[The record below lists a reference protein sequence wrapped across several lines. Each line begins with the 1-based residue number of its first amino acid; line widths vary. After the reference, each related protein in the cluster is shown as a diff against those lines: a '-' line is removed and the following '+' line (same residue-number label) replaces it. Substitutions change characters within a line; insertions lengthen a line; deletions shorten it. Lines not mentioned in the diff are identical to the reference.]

1 MEARHVHGAGGVPMI
16 VILSRLTAVPG
27 RRADLL
33 AAFDELHDAV
43 AGETGTEIFAM
54 HEARDDEDVV
64 VFYEV
69 YRDDAALTEH
79 RESPAVKALVARLGD
94 LVAGPPEI
102 TYLEPIRLKG
112 IRAD

>member
-1 MEARHVHGAGGVPMI
+1 MI

-43 AGETGTEIFAM
+43 AGEAGTEIFAM
-54 HEARDDEDVV
+54 HVARDDADAV

-69 YRDDAALTEH
+69 YRDDAALAEH
-79 RESPAVKALVARLGD
+79 RESPAVEALVARLDD
-94 LVAGPPEI
+94 LVAAPPEI
-102 TYLEPIRLKG
+102 IYLSPVRSKG
-112 IRAD
+112 LPPDASLRTE